1 MNRVAIYPGSFDPI
15 TNGHLSLLRRGLQIF
30 DKIIV
35 AIAIN
40 PEKKPL
46 FSLEERIEILS
57 SVLKDYPRVE
67 IDHFQGL
74 LVEYVQAMETN
85 IILRGLRALS
95 DFEYE
100 FQLALMNR
108 KLSRKVQ
115 TVFMMTD
122 YKWFY
127 ISSTIIK
134 EAASLGGNIDGLVPE
149 LVNQRLKEKFGFSHS
164 FPAGSPGKNKFNASN
179 PDRPSGK
186 KRAGDKQRGG

>member
-1 MNRVAIYPGSFDPI
+1 MSRVAIYPGSFDPI

-30 DKIIV
+30 DKVIV

-46 FSLEERIEILS
+46 FSLEERTDILKT
-57 SVLKDYPRVE
+57 VLKDYPRVQ

-74 LVEYVQAMETN
+74 LVEYVQQQETN

-95 DFEYE
+95 DFEFE

-122 YKWFY
+122 YQWFY

-134 EAASLGGNIDGLVPE
+134 EAASLGGNISGLVPE
-149 LVNQRLKEKFGFSHS
+149 IVDQRLKEKFGFPLKS
-164 FPAGSPGKNKFNASN
+164 PANNHIKANNRLKNFARNS
-179 PDRPSGK
+179 SK
-186 KRAGDKQRGG
+186 KEIWG